1 MRVNGTG
8 RAENQARGG
17 ESAVPAKKEEQDTLV
32 MLESVK
38 QGPCIAVCLSGHPDV
53 PK

>member
-17 ESAVPAKKEEQDTLV
+17 ESAVPAKKGEQDTLV
-32 MLESVK
+32 TLGSIK
-38 QGPCIAVCLSGHPDV
+38 QGPCIAVYLSGHPGV